1 MASEEAEHTEQP
13 NFRNA
18 SELPALVSY
27 VRERRCV
34 LFVGAGLSRPAGY
47 PGWGDLMRHVVDGTH
62 AQLGDAARKDEL
74 EQLLAQSKFAEVADQ
89 CRTLLGRTFFGRM
102 MRDQLARRVAPPV
115 ATHKAIVE
123 TPYACIVTTNFDTLL
138 EDAFGTWSD
147 FGIPKAPTGM
157 ELSQHGTLLLDGAF
171 FILKAH
177 GTIDDDESMVFTSED
192 YRRITHANPA
202 FQAVM
207 SSLLLTH
214 AILFVGYS
222 LSDPNFRLLMDS
234 QLTTFGSDAPPRY
247 ALMENV
253 SDSERAIL
261 RRTAGIEVISFAK
274 GAYGEV
280 AGLLQYLSDAARDD
294 EDTTPVARNVL
305 RPPDAAPAFVLRVR
319 ARDVMVDSTWYPT
332 TTRDLEGASLVLE
345 AMHTT
350 TAPTPDW
357 SSLSALIP
365 RCVDTPFGDGTLD
378 SVREVGNVLAQAVPG
393 VGDAL
398 AALPR
403 DTVVML
409 DIDPGLAP
417 LPWEWMTVGRQ
428 ALGMTHPTCRTTPA
442 LPDASRGRPLVR
454 SPLRALLIGDT
465 LSESE
470 WRHHLPEARQEVVT
484 LAAAIASRSPGAD
497 VTVLTG
503 QDSCYARVL
512 RELRKGR
519 YDVVHFAGVS
529 HYDESGSYLMLHDGK
544 VGASELVT
552 LLIKRPP
559 ALLFLNALYSGF
571 VPVFSHAFPLA
582 LRAGMSFDDHY
593 RMLRRRRIG
602 FERAAA
608 RAGVGTFIGTMG
620 LTSDQLAGRVSRAF
634 YDALLAGRTAA
645 QALFDARRLVHD
657 AAGHDTPLRDDSSA
671 MQLAMSGY
679 ADMRLVAPVK
689 RAAKKTAKHSARKVV
704 KKAAKRVAT
713 SSSKKS
719 SEKPTKQTT
728 KSAKRVKS
736 GAKKVAKRAAKTIAK
751 KRSRSRSR

>member
-1 MASEEAEHTEQP
+1 MATEHEEHTDVP

-74 EQLLAQSKFAEVADQ
+74 ELLLAQSKFAEVADQ

-102 MRDQLARRVAPPV
+102 MRDQLARRVAPPA

-138 EDAFGTWSD
+138 EDAFAEWSD

-280 AGLLQYLSDAARDD
+280 AGLLQYLSEAARDD
-294 EDTTPVARNVL
+294 DATPVTRSVL
-305 RPPDAAPAFVLRVR
+305 RPPDAAPAFVLKMR
-319 ARDVMVDSTWYPT
+319 ARDVMVDSTWYQT

-345 AMHTT
+345 EMHTT
-350 TAPTPDW
+350 TAATPDW
-357 SSLSALIP
+357 SSLATLIP
-365 RCVDTPFGDGTLD
+365 LSVDHPFAGTPADR
-378 SVREVGNVLAQAVPG
+378 VRDVGNVLAQVVPG
-393 VGDAL
+393 VVDAL
-398 AALPR
+398 ATLPR

-417 LPWEWMTVGRQ
+417 LPWEWMTVQGN
-428 ALGMTHPTCRTTPA
+428 ALGITHPTCRTTPA

-454 SPLRALLIGDT
+454 SPLRALVIGDT
-465 LSESE
+465 LTESE
-470 WRHHLPEARQEVVT
+470 WQHHLPEARQEVTT

-503 QDSCYARVL
+503 RDSCYARVL
-512 RELRKGR
+512 RELRRGR

-571 VPVFSHAFPLA
+571 VPVFSQAFPLA
-582 LRAGMSFDDHY
+582 LRGGMSFDDHY

-645 QALFDARRLVHD
+645 QALFDARRQVH
-657 AAGHDTPLRDDSSA
+657 AASRHEPSMRDDSSA

-679 ADMRLVAPVK
+679 ADMRLVAPATRGVK
-689 RAAKKTAKHSARKVV
+689 QAAKKTATKAR
-704 KKAAKRVAT
+704 T
-713 SSSKKS
+713 PS
-719 SEKPTKQTT
+719 TKQSAKPSST
-728 KSAKRVKS
+728 KSARR
-736 GAKKVAKRAAKTIAK
+736 GAKRGSKPVAKKSATRTKQ
-751 KRSRSRSR
+751 RSRTRSR

>member
-1 MASEEAEHTEQP
+1 MATDHEEHTEVP

-62 AQLGDAARKDEL
+62 AQLGDAARKEEL
-74 EQLLAQSKFAEVADQ
+74 ELLLAQSKFAEVADQ

-102 MRDQLARRVAPPV
+102 MRDQLARRVAPPA

-138 EDAFGTWSD
+138 EDAFAEWSD

-280 AGLLQYLSDAARDD
+280 AGLLQYLSEAARDD
-294 EDTTPVARNVL
+294 EDATPVTRSVL
-305 RPPDAAPAFVLRVR
+305 RPPDAAPAFVLKMR
-319 ARDVMVDSTWYPT
+319 ARDVMVDSTWYQT
-332 TTRDLEGASLVLE
+332 TTRDLDGASLVLE
-345 AMHTT
+345 AMNTT

-357 SSLSALIP
+357 SSLAALIP
-365 RCVDTPFGDGTLD
+365 LSVDNPFGGNPVDR
-378 SVREVGNVLAQAVPG
+378 VREVGDLLARVVPG
-393 VGDAL
+393 VADAL
-398 AALPR
+398 ATLPR

-409 DIDPGLAP
+409 DVDPGLAP
-417 LPWEWMTVGRQ
+417 LPWEWMTVQGS
-428 ALGMTHPTCRTTPA
+428 ALGITHPTCRTTPA

-470 WRHHLPEARQEVVT
+470 WRHRLPEAQEEVVT

-503 QDSCYARVL
+503 RDSCYARVL
-512 RELRKGR
+512 RELRRGR
-519 YDVVHFAGVS
+519 YDVVHFTGVS
-529 HYDESGSYLMLHDGK
+529 HYDESGSYLLLHDGK

-571 VPVFSHAFPLA
+571 VPVFSQAFPQA

-620 LTSDQLAGRVSRAF
+620 QTSDQLAGRVSRAF

-645 QALFDARRLVHD
+645 QALFDARRLVY
-657 AAGHDTPLRDDSSA
+657 AAARHEYHVRDDSSA

-689 RAAKKTAKHSARKVV
+689 RGVKKAGAKTAK
-704 KKAAKRVAT
+704 
-713 SSSKKS
+713 
-719 SEKPTKQTT
+719 
-728 KSAKRVKS
+728 KSAKKS
-736 GAKKVAKRAAKTIAK
+736 ATKTTTKARSATKTKQHSRA
-751 KRSRSRSR
+751 RPR